1 MKVKVISILED
12 NYMYLVI
19 EEQSK
24 QAVAVDPA
32 VPHRV
37 RSPLCF
43 WKICILEPGIK
54 QISLV
59 VSFQMTTFCIS
70 EIFSDNWLHIFF
82 VLQLLEIV
90 KREGLSLTAV
100 LTTHHHW
107 WDFFKTSTV
116 NFCQTNHRLAP
127 QGPRSGEWGS
137 AKGGPGAEGVRG
149 RWSNRRSDR

>member
-37 RSPLCF
+37 RFPLYF
-43 WKICILEPGIK
+43 WKICILEPGINFR
-54 QISLV
+54 LV
-59 VSFQMTTFCIS
+59 ISFQMTIFCIS
-70 EIFSDNWLHIFF
+70 EIFSHNLLYPFF
-82 VLQLLEIV
+82 FLQLLEIV

-107 WDFFKTSTV
+107 
-116 NFCQTNHRLAP
+116 
-127 QGPRSGEWGS
+127 
-137 AKGGPGAEGVRG
+137 
-149 RWSNRRSDR
+149 